1 MPEKK
6 TNVKAILSLVFGCLS
21 IVCCCAWYIGMLFGL
36 AAIVLGI
43 FAQRDNFA
51 PKSDLAIAGIVVGAV
66 GFALG
71 IAVAVC
77 YILIYDGVASGA
89 VSASLSLTAC
99 I

>member
-1 MPEKK
+1 
-6 TNVKAILSLVFGCLS
+6 
-21 IVCCCAWYIGMLFGL
+21 MLFGL

-77 YILIYDGVASGA
+77 YIIIYDGVASAGT
-89 VSASLSLTAC
+89 VSAVLSAYAC
-99 I
+99 V